1 MFFISMFSTSSLQVL
16 AHIHENMN
24 TQTLT
29 YKWPWTQTVADE
41 ATLLEDL
48 NDTESTTQQSARLFQ
63 RLK

>member
-1 MFFISMFSTSSLQVL
+1 MFFIFMFSTSSLQVL

-48 NDTESTTQQSARLFQ
+48 NDTESTRQQSARLFQ